1 MAHFEL
7 FKSHRCPGI
16 KKKEILHL
24 PNMEDYRGHQE
35 ALGHQFFWGGG
46 DTKEAGGGH

>member
-1 MAHFEL
+1 MAYFEL
-7 FKSHRCPGI
+7 MSWGQEKGNNSI
-16 KKKEILHL
+16 I